1 MEHIAISLNQIFGW
15 SIGVSVIV
23 ACLISAL
30 WSIYFN
36 RIKEGQ
42 KAEFQKQIEEQKSE
56 FAKEIENL
64 KAKNEK
70 LNYITK
76 TQFEAEFKMYQEL
89 SEAKFNA
96 ILESSRLFPYGLDKL
111 PSDEEERKS
120 EYLKRYKSAS
130 SALIEFQNL
139 LFKYAPFIEEKLY
152 QQFED
157 LRILIQQNVNW
168 FPDLHIDEYLS
179 NK

>member
-64 KAKNEK
+64 KAKNENLVK
-70 LNYITK
+70 NNFKNKKEELRFFLNINVFLIF
-76 TQFEAEFKMYQEL
+76 QFYVP
-89 SEAKFNA
+89 
-96 ILESSRLFPYGLDKL
+96 IL
-111 PSDEEERKS
+111 
-120 EYLKRYKSAS
+120 
-130 SALIEFQNL
+130 
-139 LFKYAPFIEEKLY
+139 
-152 QQFED
+152 
-157 LRILIQQNVNW
+157 
-168 FPDLHIDEYLS
+168 
-179 NK
+179 